1 MGTSRKSRVLMALAL
16 LFLMRVEVAK
26 AQMGRA
32 TVLGQVTDQSGSA
45 VSGAQVTIRHIESN
59 AEYRV
64 TSTSTGFY
72 TLPDLPVGD
81 YTVQVQ
87 MSGFKQAVRTGI
99 MLRVGDRQQV
109 NFQLELGQ
117 VVESVEVRGQANMVE
132 SSNSTMRKIVE
143 SKQIASL
150 PLNGRSTLSLV
161 TLTPN
166 VRFSST
172 EPAGFGDRGN
182 LSSLF
187 SVNGGI
193 VGQNYMA
200 LDGVSNS
207 SPRLNDINVNPAVDA
222 VQEFKVE
229 SGVMS
234 AEHGF
239 TLGGV
244 VNMVTKSGTNE
255 FHGAVYEYWRNDV
268 LDARNTFSAS
278 KPPLRYNQYG
288 FAIGGPVIRNKTFFF
303 YNWERY
309 HLRRGYTSVGTAPTA
324 EQWEGNFSN
333 LRDRLGV
340 PIPIYD
346 VGSTRTNPNGSGYVR
361 DIFQGNIIP
370 RSRLDPVAVNYR
382 QYYPTPNA
390 PPQDPANTNN
400 VVLNLGSKTDTMQMT
415 IKGDHHFSSANRMS
429 IRFIPFHHETDR
441 GADGAFYFPDPVGRA
456 RIDDNRNYNVAIA
469 DTHFLSPTKIN
480 DLRVG
485 LVRQYFTYQGP
496 SAKLPNPAS
505 SLGFPSSV
513 PDIVIPQMNFQGT
526 PAIQQFPTSPATFN
540 GLIGFHTL
548 QIQDGLT
555 FVINNH
561 TLKFGGEY
569 RNNAYN
575 NNACS
580 TCSGAFTFNTRLT
593 GNPQSLGGTG
603 SGFASFLLGAAA
615 SATAQKNV
623 GASYINWSGSG
634 YIQDDW
640 KVTRRLTLNLGLRYD
655 YQQKP
660 GERNNGI
667 SNFNPFV
674 LNEKNGLMGR
684 LEFAGVDFER
694 TVAKEEW
701 NDFGPR
707 IGFAFDLTGRGK
719 TIMRGGYGIYHA
731 IQGTHWANRFSTLG
745 FAGNTTSY
753 VPPEGNADLPALYL
767 RNGFPFPVQE
777 PLGSALGPS
786 AFESQN
792 VGHIE
797 GNTRTPYS
805 QQFTFTLQHELP
817 RSILV
822 EAGYVGNKGTM
833 LQTGNYDWNQLDPM
847 HLSLGR
853 SLQDRV
859 PNPLAGRVA
868 GAFGTATITRQQL
881 LRPYPQYNQ
890 VAVTRPHLGNSIY
903 HGYLV
908 SLEKRYSNGLSFL
921 GSFTFGKL
929 ISDSVEA
936 AFSFDGSEQISS
948 LRMQSGKYNR
958 RAERS
963 IHGTDSG
970 KRIVM
975 SGVYELPFGPGK
987 AFTASSGFA
996 NKVIGGWQVNG
1007 IFTMQDGLPLEITGA
1022 NNFAADRPNSTGISA
1037 KLENPTRDR
1046 WFNPLAFV
1054 NPPDFTFGNVGRLLP
1069 DVRGPGFTQTDL
1081 SVLKNTAITER
1092 FRLQFR
1098 AEMFNAFNQ
1107 TNLFLP
1113 DTVFVPGTNG
1123 FNQSGSFGRI
1133 TQSKPARVSQLAL
1146 RFMF

>member
-1 MGTSRKSRVLMALAL
+1 MLAL
-16 LFLMRVEVAK
+16 TVMFSVAAGVAS

-32 TVLGQVTDQSGSA
+32 TVLGEVTDQTGSVVA
-45 VSGAQVTIRHIESN
+45 GAQIVVRHVESN
-59 AEYRV
+59 VEYLV
-64 TSTSTGFY
+64 TSTPTGFY

-81 YTVQVQ
+81 YTIQVQ
-87 MSGFKQAVRTGI
+87 MTGFKQAVRSGI
-99 MLRVGDRQQV
+99 MLRVGDRLQV
-109 NFQLELGQ
+109 NFQLEVGQ
-117 VVESVEVRGQANMVE
+117 VVETVEVIGQVSAVE
-132 SSNSTMRKIVE
+132 SSNATMGKIVE
-143 SKQIASL
+143 ARQIGSL
-150 PLNGRSTLSLV
+150 PLNGRATLALV

-182 LSSLF
+182 LSSLI

-193 VGQNYMA
+193 VGQNYLA
-200 LDGVSNS
+200 LDGVTNS

-244 VNMVTKSGTNE
+244 VNMVTRSGTND
-255 FHGAVYEYWRNDV
+255 FHGAAYEYLRNDI

-288 FAIGGPVIRNKTFFF
+288 FAIGGPVVRNKTFFF
-303 YNWERY
+303 YNWESY
-309 HLRRGYTSVGTAPTA
+309 NLRKGYTAVGTTPTA
-324 EQWEGNFSN
+324 AQWEGDFST
-333 LRDRLGV
+333 LADRAGV

-346 VGSTRTNPNGSGYVR
+346 VGTTRPNPSGSGYIR
-361 DIFQGNIIP
+361 DRFVGNVIP
-370 RSRLDPVAVNYR
+370 RSRLDPVAVNY
-382 QYYPTPNA
+382 QKFYPVPNA

-400 VVLNLGSKTDTMQMT
+400 VVLNLGARTDTMQMT
-415 IKGDHHFSSANRMS
+415 MKGDHHFSSANRMS
-429 IRFIPFHHETDR
+429 IRFIPFHHKTDR

-456 RIDDNRNYNVAIA
+456 RIDDSWNYNLAIT
-469 DTHFLSPTKIN
+469 DTQFLSPSKFN
-480 DLRVG
+480 DLRIG
-485 LVRQYFTYQGP
+485 LVRQYFTYRGP
-496 SAKLPNPAS
+496 SALQENPAS
-505 SLGFPSSV
+505 SLGYPSSV
-513 PDIVIPQMNFQGT
+513 PDIVIPRLTFQGT
-526 PAIQQFPTSPATFN
+526 PNIQEFPTSPATFN
-540 GLIGFHTL
+540 GLIGFYTV

-569 RNNAYN
+569 RNNNYN

-580 TCSGAFTFNTRLT
+580 TCSGSFVFNTRLT

-615 SATAQKNV
+615 SASAQKNV

-640 KVTRRLTLNLGLRYD
+640 KINRRLTLNLGLRYD

-667 SNFNPFV
+667 SNFNPFI
-674 LNEKNGLMGR
+674 LNPTNGLLGR
-684 LEFAGVDFER
+684 LEFAGLDFGR
-694 TVAKEEW
+694 TVADEEW

-707 IGFAFDLTGRGK
+707 FGFAYDITGRGR
-719 TIMRGGYGIYHA
+719 TVVRGGYGIYQA

-745 FAGNTTSY
+745 FAGNTTNY
-753 VPPEGNADLPALYL
+753 VSPEGNADLPALYL
-767 RNGFPFPVQE
+767 RNGFPFPIQE
-777 PLGSALGPS
+777 PLGSALGPN

-797 GNTRTPYS
+797 SNTRTPYS
-805 QQFTFTLQHELP
+805 QQFSLTLQQELP
-817 RSILV
+817 RSILI

-833 LQTGNYDWNQLDPM
+833 LQTGNYDWNQLDPTY
-847 HLSLGR
+847 LSLGR

-868 GAFGTATITRQQL
+868 GSFGAATIVRQQL
-881 LRPYPQYNQ
+881 LRPYPHYNQ
-890 VAVTRPHLGNSIY
+890 VAITRPHLGNSTY
-903 HGYLV
+903 HGFIV
-908 SLEKRYSNGLSFL
+908 SAEKRYSKGLSFL
-921 GSFTFGKL
+921 ASFTFGKL

-948 LRMQSGKYNR
+948 LRMQNGKYNR
-958 RAERS
+958 AVERS

-970 KRIVM
+970 KRIVV
-975 SGVYELPFGPGK
+975 SGVYELPFGQGK
-987 AFTASSGFA
+987 PFPAASSTA
-996 NKVIGGWQVNG
+996 NKFIGGWQVNG
-1007 IFTMQDGLPLEITGA
+1007 ILTMQDGLPLEITGA
-1022 NNFAADRPNSTGISA
+1022 NNFVADRPNSTGVSA
-1037 KLENPTRDR
+1037 KLDNPTRDR
-1046 WFNPLAFV
+1046 WFNTQAFV

-1069 DVRGPGFTQTDL
+1069 DVRGPRLAQTDL

-1092 FRLQFR
+1092 FTLQFR

-1113 DTVFVPGTNG
+1113 DTTFVPGPDR

-1146 RFMF
+1146 RFVF